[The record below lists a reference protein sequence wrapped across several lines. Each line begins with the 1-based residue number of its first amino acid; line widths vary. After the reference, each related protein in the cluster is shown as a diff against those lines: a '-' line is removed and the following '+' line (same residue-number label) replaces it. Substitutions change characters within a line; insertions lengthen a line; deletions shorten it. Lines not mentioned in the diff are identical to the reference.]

1 MIKEAVACALGDLRL
16 EAVNDLPLV
25 LKQRKI
31 GEEAAL
37 LLVVEGEVHM
47 TGTDVA
53 GSRLKEHGLVE
64 AAPYVL
70 GRVHQ
75 VLDPAGDSVDP
86 DGIRVGGGVGG

>member
-1 MIKEAVACALGDLRL
+1 MIEEAVACALGDLGL

-37 LLVVEGEVHM
+37 LLVVEGEVHV

-53 GSRLKEHGLVE
+53 GGGLEEHGLVE

-70 GRVHQ
+70 GGVHQ